1 VSCEI
6 DLTRLK
12 ICAPPSPEG
21 RAGKKSCEGMV
32 KLYHSGISQNLAD
45 VNLGLMLLML
55 LGTEAGKCAMGDGGG
70 KYV

>member
-1 VSCEI
+1 
-6 DLTRLK
+6 
-12 ICAPPSPEG
+12 
-21 RAGKKSCEGMV
+21 MV